1 MANKKFTSISNDYSI
16 IFDKNSEII
25 EVGDDIK
32 IQEQGYCFVRIGDIN
47 KLDQLRTIDIIGV
60 ITAVGEL
67 SQVVLKTT
75 GAHKDRRNITIVD
88 ESKMQIQISLWGSN
102 ASRKGYEINQV
113 LAIRGARVSDY
124 GGKTLNSGDEHSQ
137 IHFDFDH
144 KRVDE
149 LKAWM
154 ETEDFTN
161 QNFGSLTS
169 FLQT

>member
-25 EVGDDIK
+25 EVEDDIK

-60 ITAVGEL
+60 ITTVGEL

-102 ASRKGYEINQV
+102 ASRKGYEVN
-113 LAIRGARVSDY
+113 
-124 GGKTLNSGDEHSQ
+124 
-137 IHFDFDH
+137 
-144 KRVDE
+144 
-149 LKAWM
+149 
-154 ETEDFTN
+154 
-161 QNFGSLTS
+161 
-169 FLQT
+169 